1 MSIAAGKEVSTKKRR
16 RKRVVPIN
24 EEDAEEIEQELV
36 RVRHRDFFSVTFFPM
51 TFFDSTMT
59 LVMTC
64 ISMTCCK

>member
-36 RVRHRDFFSVTFFPM
+36 SFPAPRLFLFF
-51 TFFDSTMT
+51 
-59 LVMTC
+59 
-64 ISMTCCK
+64 